1 MSVKY
6 VLEKRYVVNVW
17 RKIRKMEIEFCYKK
31 SLISCMGIVGDLLC
45 VNGNINIKKLWFVFV
60 CYCKIFYNL
69 LLC

>member
-45 VNGNINIKKLWFVFV
+45 VNGNINIKKIMV
-60 CYCKIFYNL
+60 CICML
-69 LLC
+69 L